1 MGLYLAPL
9 TTWSV
14 NGNFLGQKARQIDKR
29 VWITSSSDE
38 YFLSQEGKL
47 SSYPQVWIT
56 FVEWGKDAAC
66 IGCGNKCWGLLR
78 DK

>member
-9 TTWSV
+9 TTRSV
-14 NGNFLGQKARQIDKR
+14 NGNFLGQKARQTDKC
-29 VWITSSSDE
+29 VWITPSSDG
-38 YFLSQEGKL
+38 YFLSSKGKL

-56 FVEWGKDAAC
+56 SVEWGKDAAC
-66 IGCGNKCWGLLR
+66 IGCGNKCWGLLK